1 MKKIYQIVM
10 LCAMV
15 VALASC
21 DTRSQAEKE
30 HDKADELEAECIEAV
45 NSGDFSKAHGL
56 LAELKTIGQW
66 GNYDRSISLVYQKEI
81 QTLIA
86 SNDEDV
92 SDQITFLMQEYPIE
106 GVRQE
111 KGLGRYSVGVF
122 PYEQSCIEYNKLCD
136 KALTL
141 ALNRRNEQLARTIV
155 NLYKEN
161 PHRIDGSGHEDDAK
175 EVKDESTG
183 EIVKVDGN
191 HSYLY
196 YDYASRD
203 AALKKVEIAFGQ
215 E

>member
-21 DTRSQAEKE
+21 DTRSE

-56 LAELKTIGQW
+56 LAELKTIGPSD
-66 GNYDRSISLVYQKEI
+66 NYDRSLSLVYQKEI

-92 SDQITFLMQEYPIE
+92 SDKITFLMQEYPIE
-106 GVRQE
+106 GGRPE
-111 KGLGRYSVGVF
+111 GLDRSGDGGLYHH
-122 PYEQSCIEYNKLCD
+122 SCIEYNKLCD

-155 NLYKEN
+155 NLYMEN
-161 PHRIDGSGHEDDAK
+161 PHIIKGSGHEYSAR

-183 EIVKVDGN
+183 EIVKVDVN
-191 HSYLY
+191 HYYIY

-215 E
+215 K